1 AGAELQVLRSVV
13 GMGHLLRDAH
23 RQGQVAPQLPYDNR
37 HADVAGM
44 QLHVATG
51 AMGPTAHGTVYEG
64 SGQVIC
70 YCLVN
75 TLVCTLLKG
84 LEYDGDLWTHQRY
97 WPANLFNSNPP
108 F

>member
-1 AGAELQVLRSVV
+1 
-13 GMGHLLRDAH
+13 
-23 RQGQVAPQLPYDNR
+23 
-37 HADVAGM
+37 M

-51 AMGPTAHGTVYEG
+51 AMLRDPQRLYLPGISVKVVVRGPTAHGTVYEG

-84 LEYDGDLWTHQRY
+84 LEYDGDLWTHKRHKVTRHTIT
-97 WPANLFNSNPP
+97 LIFV
-108 F
+108 